1 MQAVIVSQEFK
12 VNRDRVKCLSW
23 VTNMVIKNFIP
34 FDFLQQSE
42 VRTTLSVMGN
52 GNQDTTVPFAILNPI
67 RIRHYIVEV
76 YSAVKN
82 IIFSAIERHATSKP
96 VPYISFTVDK
106 VKSKVS
112 GENFLGLRVFFFDG
126 SGQFRSYNLS
136 IKQYRPSSELNREQ
150 ASVPL
155 RIWLNYSL
163 CEFGID
169 RERHI
174 GNRIDLAN
182 YS

>member
-34 FDFLQQSE
+34 FYFLQQQE

-52 GNQDTTVPFAILNPI
+52 GNQDTTVPFAMLNPN

-76 YSAVKN
+76 YSAIKK
-82 IIFSAIERHATSKP
+82 IICAAIERHATSKP
-96 VPYISFTVDK
+96 IPYVSFTVDK

-112 GENFLGLRVFFFDG
+112 GENFLDLRVFFLDG
-126 SGQFRSYNLS
+126 NGQWRSFNLS
-136 IKQYRPSSELNREQ
+136 IKQYRPSSELNGEQ
-150 ASVPL
+150 ASVLL
-155 RIWLNYSL
+155 RTWLDYSL
-163 CEFGID
+163 REFGID
-169 RERHI
+169 REKHTGEKI
-174 GNRIDLAN
+174 
-182 YS
+182 Y